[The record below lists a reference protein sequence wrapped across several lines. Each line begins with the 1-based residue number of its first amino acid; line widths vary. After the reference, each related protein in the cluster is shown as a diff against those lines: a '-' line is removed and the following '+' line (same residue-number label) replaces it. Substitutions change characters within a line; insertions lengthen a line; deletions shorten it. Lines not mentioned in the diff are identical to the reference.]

1 MKQVHWNLCET
12 FDLEYE
18 SAAGSHAVIDMY
30 SHEDGLK
37 CDIILEADDCEFGM
51 LIGTITCPDYDY
63 EGTRKYAMNMLNNEE
78 YMTDLWQEILKER
91 ANR

>member
-18 SAAGSHAVIDMY
+18 STAGSHAVIDMY

-51 LIGTITCPDYDY
+51 
-63 EGTRKYAMNMLNNEE
+63 
-78 YMTDLWQEILKER
+78 
-91 ANR
+91 